1 MSLHAARPRTLRT
14 PADIVNTDYL
24 SFVLHIFTILLG
36 LLVLVFYIRRTVYTF
51 IGKLIG
57 TVYTALSLG
66 LADGVLLNIAAL
78 VGLGHLGTLIKS
90 SSQLVQILTLVPL
103 GIFCLPQDF
112 RAESAPTYDAAV
124 VEELVALLRHAESE
138 TREYRQ
144 RSDRYKGRHQEL
156 IVTVDSLRAKI
167 AGHVEFVGHL
177 SYALKASSE
186 MLDQSTQ
193 VLAQKDKALGKK
205 DLAIVDLEQVV
216 EGLKTD
222 LAVVRSLAAN
232 KEAEMEAIK
241 ASRDKARAAQ
251 RKAEDVLKAVNVRIH
266 QLERMVAAQ
275 QVSLDAAS
283 VKDTKQAS
291 TIAEQKDQLAA
302 QQVVIQGLEASRREC
317 SVHSATQGKTIE
329 ELVAKVKTLE
339 AQTSVKS
346 NDTQHSL
353 AKQATTAQYTS
364 VQLQS
369 QFTTAPS
376 TTSSPFLAPPSQLG
390 AELDAARQKIID
402 LKCEVARCTEIN
414 FELMD
419 ELQARTAD
427 WMAHEQELLSRERT
441 MQDEISRLRL
451 LVQQASLPTVTST
464 SSVPP
469 RAVENTGIS
478 RSKSRSSGKKARKH
492 AFEVNEDEVNTA
504 PRSLSPTSGQSAS
517 SGSAMSIPLPTAV
530 ADDVFYSSL
539 TAKPSAPRVPSAN
552 SIKSGMAFA
561 SDSLPSVIISSSSKL
576 LSNVVLDLPPATPL
590 SSLRKPE
597 RRCTEPASPSLPE
610 IVVSSSA
617 ELLCRRD
624 LDLLPASPWDA
635 PARPGSRCEQLES
648 SINMVGSS
656 SSQLLCRLVL
666 DLPPVSP
673 LSTHVRTGRH
683 LEASSPTNLAVSSSS
698 QLLCRM
704 TLDSLPSMTLS
715 P

>member
-1 MSLHAARPRTLRT
+1 MSLHTTRPRTLRT

-36 LLVLVFYIRRTVYTF
+36 LLVLIFYIRRTVYTF

-57 TVYTALSLG
+57 FVYTALSLC
-66 LADGVLLNIAAL
+66 LADGVLNIAAL
-78 VGLGHLGTLIKS
+78 VGLGHLSTLIQS
-90 SSQLVQILTLVPL
+90 SSQLVQILTFVPL
-103 GIFCLPQDF
+103 GIFWCALVVLL
-112 RAESAPTYDAAV
+112 RTLSASRKTHAAESAPTYDAAV
-124 VEELVALLRHAESE
+124 VEELVSLLRHAESE

-216 EGLKTD
+216 EDLKTD
-222 LAVVRSLAAN
+222 LAVVRSLAAD

-241 ASRDKARAAQ
+241 ASRDKARAAR
-251 RKAEDVLKAVNVRIH
+251 RKAEAGQDLLKPVNVRIH

-275 QVSLDAAS
+275 QVSFDAAF

-302 QQVVIQGLEASRREC
+302 QQVVIQGFEASRRES
-317 SVHSATQGKTIE
+317 SVRSATQGKTIE

-369 QFTTAPS
+369 QLTTAPS
-376 TTSSPFLAPPSQLG
+376 TTSSPFLAPPSQSG
-390 AELDAARQKIID
+390 AELDAARREIDD
-402 LKCEVARCTEIN
+402 LKCEVTRCTEIN

-451 LVQQASLPTVTST
+451 LVQQASLPTATST

-469 RAVENTGIS
+469 RAVENTGIN
-478 RSKSRSSGKKARKH
+478 RSKPRSSGKKARKH
-492 AFEVNEDEVNTA
+492 AVEVIEDENTA
-504 PRSLSPTSGQSAS
+504 PRSSSPSSDQPAS
-517 SGSAMSIPLPTAV
+517 SGSAKSIPLPAAV

-539 TAKPSAPRVPSAN
+539 AAKPSAPRVPSAN

-561 SDSLPSVIISSSSKL
+561 L
-576 LSNVVLDLPPATPL
+576 L
-590 SSLRKPE
+590 RFG
-597 RRCTEPASPSLPE
+597 
-610 IVVSSSA
+610 
-617 ELLCRRD
+617 
-624 LDLLPASPWDA
+624 LPA
-635 PARPGSRCEQLES
+635 E
-648 SINMVGSS
+648 
-656 SSQLLCRLVL
+656 
-666 DLPPVSP
+666 
-673 LSTHVRTGRH
+673 RH
-683 LEASSPTNLAVSSSS
+683 H
-698 QLLCRM
+698 
-704 TLDSLPSMTLS
+704 
-715 P
+715 